1 MKTYLF
7 QVKSMT
13 RSYFLHSTYNFLYQE
28 LFKWQKIALCGIKSN
43 YFVGKQ
49 LIETKNKFWIFDF
62 QEMIPVAV
70 WIRMPGVDIS
80 RMAGYSLSIS
90 SCQPNEKFMPVQEQ
104 RASAQNSLIDYNFSK
119 KKPRGSSLWL
129 SYSYIFFSPL
139 KNLKVSANRQIILS
153 NKVKY

>member
-13 RSYFLHSTYNFLYQE
+13 RSYFLHSTYNFLFQE

-49 LIETKNKFWIFDF
+49 LIEIKNKFWIFDF

-70 WIRMPGVDIS
+70 WIRIPGTSQEWLVS
-80 RMAGYSLSIS
+80 GYSLSIS
-90 SCQPNEKFMPVQEQ
+90 SCQPKEKFMPVQEQ
-104 RASAQNSLIDYNFSK
+104 RASAQNLLIDYNFSK
-119 KKPRGSSLWL
+119 KKNARIQPLAFL
-129 SYSYIFFSPL
+129 FVYIFQPS
-139 KNLKVSANRQIILS
+139 
-153 NKVKY
+153 